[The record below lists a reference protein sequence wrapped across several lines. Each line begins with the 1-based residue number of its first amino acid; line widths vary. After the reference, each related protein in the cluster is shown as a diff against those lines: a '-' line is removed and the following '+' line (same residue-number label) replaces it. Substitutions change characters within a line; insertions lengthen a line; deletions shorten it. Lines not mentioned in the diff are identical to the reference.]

1 MNYGAFF
8 GSKFFKKLSCFQ
20 FKLKKVFFYFVG
32 LVLVAFFVFPFYI
45 LGLNSFKTQKAL
57 FLNVLS
63 LPNAET
69 ITFENY
75 KGAFERL
82 SYFKSFFNSFYIT
95 VLSVFLILL
104 VSSMAAWVL
113 VRYKTRI
120 SRFVFIVFAVSTL
133 VPFQCVMIPTVQV
146 AKRLNLMNPMGLVF
160 MYVGFGVSLSVVMI
174 HGFIKNIP
182 EELEEAAVLDG
193 CNVVQLFFIIV
204 VPLLRVV
211 LITVGVLNV
220 MWIWNDYL
228 LPSLIIAS
236 NQSWMTLPLRTYSFF
251 SEYAKR
257 WDLASA
263 GLMMCMLPVVL
274 FYFRAQKYIV
284 RGITEGSIK

>member
-1 MNYGAFF
+1 MGYKSFF
-8 GSKFFKKLSCFQ
+8 NNKATASLLHPENKIKKGLLF
-20 FKLKKVFFYFVG
+20 LIG
-32 LVLVAFFVFPFYI
+32 LVLAAFFVFPFYI

-57 FLNVLS
+57 FLDVLS
-63 LPNAET
+63 VPNAET
-69 ITFENY
+69 ATFENY

-82 SYFKSFFNSFYIT
+82 NYFKSFFNSFYIT
-95 VLSVFLILL
+95 ITSVFLILL

-113 VRYKTRI
+113 ARYKTKM
-120 SRFVFIVFAVSTL
+120 SRFVFAVFAISTL
-133 VPFQCVMIPTVQV
+133 VPFQCVMIPTVQL
-146 AKRLNLMNPMGLVF
+146 AKKFNLMNPAGLIF
-160 MYVGFGVSLSVVMI
+160 MYIGFGVSLSTIMI

-182 EELEEAAVLDG
+182 EELEEAAVIDG
-193 CNVVQLFFIIV
+193 CSVLQLFFIVV

-263 GLMMCMLPVVL
+263 GLIMCMLPVIL
-274 FYFRAQKYIV
+274 FYFKAQKYIV
-284 RGITEGSIK
+284 KGITEGAIR